1 MLNVLPP
8 YVDSNVEIIS
18 KKGIITIF
26 SIFILVVVVIALA
39 YRFNQIHRTTD
50 KEDLLELAFTIVCVN
65 FIIFSLYKVG
75 YGNHIFEERYLI
87 STYLFVILIVGAYIS
102 RLNIAQVFS
111 KMVILILLLGVI
123 GTNNFSDYIYLN
135 STNDSWNM
143 EIIKETAEENSTDL
157 IYFGG
162 KEINGAGRAIRAYD
176 LEHIYKQINED
187 GKYVHF
193 GDYLDYENNSDYNGA
208 TSLVVNKNDNCVPEE
223 IMNQYTLEKVLDGD
237 IFINAIITQ
246 FLYANDAILE

>member
-8 YVDSNVEIIS
+8 YADSNVEIIS

-26 SIFILVVVVIALA
+26 PIFILVVVVIALA

-102 RLNIAQVFS
+102 RLDIAQVFS

-123 GTNNFSDYIYLN
+123 GTNIF
-135 STNDSWNM
+135 
-143 EIIKETAEENSTDL
+143 
-157 IYFGG
+157 
-162 KEINGAGRAIRAYD
+162 
-176 LEHIYKQINED
+176 
-187 GKYVHF
+187 
-193 GDYLDYENNSDYNGA
+193 SDYNGA
-208 TSLVVNKNDNCVPEE
+208 TLLVVNKNDNCVPEE
-223 IMNQYTLEKVLDGD
+223 IMNQYTLEKD
-237 IFINAIITQ
+237 IGWGYIYKCDYNPISIR
-246 FLYANDAILE
+246 E